1 MGRASGF
8 QRVCV
13 VAYPASTSR
22 QVDIVTRKMQSC
34 RQRDFVR
41 EKRDRKHQCNR
52 GLQPKSL
59 PTPDA
64 CKRDGQTRHM
74 GMGYGGGG
82 ASCAVSMTPV
92 APGRT
97 SSLAN
102 SRAFLAV
109 CLLSLAGFIPLVHRG
124 GPPHRNQ
131 STFAHG
137 RVPRNFTTALFLDLV
152 WEIHRI
158 SVQRVSSFF
167 FFFSSA

>member
-22 QVDIVTRKMQSC
+22 PLPERCNHVGNETLYAKKKGTENISVTVACSLNRSQRRMRVRGTGRPDTWHGIWRGRGELC
-34 RQRDFVR
+34 RVHDAGRTRQD
-41 EKRDRKHQCNR
+41 K
-52 GLQPKSL
+52 QPCQLPSFPCSL
-59 PTPDA
+59 SSF
-64 CKRDGQTRHM
+64 TRWF
-74 GMGYGGGG
+74 Y
-82 ASCAVSMTPV
+82 SPC
-92 APGRT
+92 APGR
-97 SSLAN
+97 
-102 SRAFLAV
+102 
-109 CLLSLAGFIPLVHRG
+109 
-124 GPPHRNQ
+124 PPHRNQ

-137 RVPRNFTTALFLDLV
+137 RVPRNSATALFLDLV

>member
-109 CLLSLAGFIPLVHRG
+109 CLLSLAGFIPLAHRG
-124 GPPHRNQ
+124 DHHTETKARSLTDACPETLQRPC
-131 STFAHG
+131 FLI
-137 RVPRNFTTALFLDLV
+137 LFGKSIV
-152 WEIHRI
+152 
-158 SVQRVSSFF
+158 SVYSESLLF
-167 FFFSSA
+167 FFFSAA